1 MNARKFLTAVALVL
15 LLLIAGMVW
24 VVTQYHIIELK
35 LYPKNAAELDLRG
48 EDISCKHYDKI
59 REKLPNCEIQWDVP
73 FQSSVYPSDSKILT
87 VFTLADADVEA
98 LAYFPQ
104 LETLEASTCR
114 DYPQLMAVRQNYPQ
128 LTVNF
133 VLELGGKTFQ
143 PDTKAVVLS
152 DITEEELTLLP
163 MLEKL
168 KSVTVS
174 GVENPENIARLQ
186 GFCHEQGYDF
196 LLAIGEEPVADD
208 AEAVELTNVT
218 GEQLALLQFLPN
230 LKQLMLTAPQAPV
243 ESLQALSQQYP
254 GVEVS
259 WSQYV
264 AGKLFP
270 HTETLIDIS
279 NQEVTDLDEVAA
291 AMTYFPDA
299 TQLEMHHC
307 GVENEDMAAFR
318 EAHRADYKVVWTVYL
333 GPKLPTRTDTTSI
346 MPARDG
352 TSNFHDE
359 EAYNMRYCEDVIAV
373 DVGHLDV
380 RNVEW
385 AAFMPHLKYLILAWT
400 GVRDLTPLSN
410 CKELVWLEL
419 DYSPV
424 KDTTPLI
431 GCTALEDINIGAS
444 GVDPTGLC
452 QMPWLK
458 NVWAIFNPGAGYKV
472 AQACPDTRVVATGSH
487 TVSSGWRHLPNYYAM
502 RDALNMFYMDQ

>member
-1 MNARKFLTAVALVL
+1 MKKALTAVLLAL

-24 VVTQYHIIELK
+24 IVTQYHIIDLK
-35 LYPKNAAELDLRG
+35 FYPKDADTLDLRG
-48 EDISCKHYDKI
+48 KDITYEHYDAI
-59 REKLPNCEIQWDVP
+59 REKLPQADILWDVP
-73 FQSSVYPSDSKILT
+73 FQGRAYAHDVASLT
-87 VFTLADADVEA
+87 VASLTEEDVTA
-98 LAYFPQ
+98 LDYFSQ
-104 LETLEASTCR
+104 LETLEAGTCR
-114 DYPQLMAVRQNYPQ
+114 DYAQLLQ
-128 LTVNF
+128 LQQRRPELDIRF
-133 VLELGGKTFQ
+133 SLELSGQVFA
-143 PDTKAVVLS
+143 PDTRDLALS
-152 DITEEELTLLP
+152 AIAQEEIALIPLLRQ
-163 MLEKL
+163 LET
-168 KSVTVS
+168 VTVS
-174 GVENPENIARLQ
+174 GGENKENMDALQ
-186 GFCHEQGYDF
+186 EYCHQNGYSFRISIGDAVMEDSAETVTAGNVRTEELF
-196 LLAIGEEPVADD
+196 LL
-208 AEAVELTNVT
+208 EL
-218 GEQLALLQFLPN
+218 LPN
-230 LKQLMLTAPQAPV
+230 MKQLELVTPQAPV
-243 ESLQALSQQYP
+243 ESLLALQAALPQVQ
-254 GVEVS
+254 VS
-259 WSQYV
+259 WSQTV
-264 AGKLFP
+264 AGKLFN

-279 NQEVTDLDEVAA
+279 NIEVTDLEAIA
-291 AMTYFPDA
+291 REMTYFPDA
-299 TQLEMHHC
+299 QQLEMHFC

-333 GPKLPTRTDTTSI
+333 GPKLPTRTDVTSI

-352 TSNFHDE
+352 TSVFHDE

-400 GVRDLTPLSN
+400 GVRDLTPLSG

-419 DYSPV
+419 DYTPV

-444 GVDPTGLC
+444 GIDPAGLC